1 VSGERS
7 AAERE
12 AAAAERARKRA
23 PAAAGAVPPPPPS
36 AFGESTSAPVP
47 APVLRERPART
58 DGSSPR
64 PAVPAALGGLTA
76 ALAGLTATTDGRRR
90 LAGVAGAV
98 LVVLALLFVVRGG
111 GDDNKAAKAA
121 AAADLKNAP
130 PQLPGGGRTIF
141 PGRRVVAFYGNPQ
154 DAGLGIL
161 GIGRQSTML
170 AKLRKQAAPY
180 ARKTRPVLPALEL
193 ITTVAAASPGADG
206 SYTLHTP
213 PAVIDRYLRA
223 ARKAKALLIL
233 DIQPGLNDFPTEMR
247 RLIRW
252 LKEPDVSLAL
262 DPEWR
267 VQPGQVPGKVI
278 GSVTAA
284 EVNRT
289 TADLA
294 QLTQANH
301 LPQKLL
307 VIHQFT
313 EGMVSNPELV
323 ANRHGLATVFNV
335 DGFGA
340 KPNKVNKYKALV
352 VGKERFHHGFKLFYQ
367 EDLGLMKPASVMAL
381 TPRPDLIVYE

>member
-1 VSGERS
+1 M
-7 AAERE
+7 
-12 AAAAERARKRA
+12 
-23 PAAAGAVPPPPPS
+23 
-36 AFGESTSAPVP
+36 
-47 APVLRERPART
+47 
-58 DGSSPR
+58 
-64 PAVPAALGGLTA
+64 
-76 ALAGLTATTDGRRR
+76 LAGLPATIAGLAATTDGRRR
-90 LAGVAGAV
+90 LGGVAGVVLV
-98 LVVLALLFVVRGG
+98 LVVLLFVVRGG
-111 GDDNKAAKAA
+111 GNDTKATKATAA
-121 AAADLKNAP
+121 AGVQKDAP

-154 DAGLGIL
+154 DAELGIL
-161 GIGRQSTML
+161 GIGKPSTMI
-170 AKLRKQAAPY
+170 AKLRRQAAPY
-180 ARKTRPVLPALEL
+180 ARKTRPILPALEL

-213 PAVIDRYLRA
+213 PQVIDRYLRA

-247 RLIRW
+247 RLIKW

-284 EVNRT
+284 EVNQT

-294 QLTQANH
+294 QLTKANN

-313 EGMVSNPELV
+313 DGMISDSQLV
-323 ANRHGLATVFNV
+323 ANRPGLATVFNV

-352 VGKERFHHGFKLFYQ
+352 VGKERFHHGFKLFYK
-367 EDLGLMKPASVMAL
+367 EDLGLMTPKSVMAL
-381 TPRPDLIVYE
+381 VPRPDLIVYE